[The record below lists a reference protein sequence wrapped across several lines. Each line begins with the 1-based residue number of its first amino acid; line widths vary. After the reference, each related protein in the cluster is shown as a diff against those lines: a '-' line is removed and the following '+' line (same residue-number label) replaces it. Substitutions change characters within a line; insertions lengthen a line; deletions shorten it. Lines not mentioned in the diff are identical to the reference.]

1 MSDLGSEEDLED
13 QGPNLG
19 SYEGERNEAGQRH
32 GTGKAVLPNK
42 DKYEGSYF
50 EGKRQGE
57 GTYRFKSGARYI
69 GEYEDNKKQGRGT
82 FYYPDGSTYEG
93 EWYND
98 MRNGTGT
105 YTYVNG
111 DTYEGEWVDNNRHG
125 QGTYTYKANGAKYS
139 GTWVNGRCEGGG
151 EMLLGNYHYQGSFMS
166 DMVSV
171 YTGTRCAPC
180 LIPILLTL
188 THVSTFLLAHLH
200 TFMQRVCLYNYNH
213 TCSVCSLCSYPQVF
227 CFIVY
232 LIFDFCI

>member
-166 DMVSV
+166 DMPNGPGRYVFDIGCHQSGDYILEEKQKENAEDDEEQIIHV
-171 YTGTRCAPC
+171 PRWRGTEISA
-180 LIPILLTL
+180 
-188 THVSTFLLAHLH
+188 S
-200 TFMQRVCLYNYNH
+200 
-213 TCSVCSLCSYPQVF
+213 S
-227 CFIVY
+227 
-232 LIFDFCI
+232 